1 MKTSN
6 YDIPLQAL
14 SNNFL
19 NLRVA
24 KALAKEW
31 LLMNESVKFQGNI
44 HHFQIKDLGLGVC
57 AVQLRPKRFVNTV
70 MVKELC
76 QDNFL
81 D

>member
-1 MKTSN
+1 METSN

-14 SNNFL
+14 KHNCR

-31 LLMNESVKFQGNI
+31 LLMNEFVEFRGNI

-57 AVQLRPKRFVNTV
+57 AVQLLPKRFVNTV

-76 QDNFL
+76 QDKFL